1 MPLKESHIPDNQQ
14 DEFLWTIAPQ
24 WKRTIPIHVYAAYT
38 YPNEEEQR
46 EIDEAIIDIVLHRR
60 NL

>member
-1 MPLKESHIPDNQQ
+1 MLSQKPHISNDQQ
-14 DEFLWTIAPQ
+14 DELLWTIAPQ

-38 YPNEEEQR
+38 YPDEEEQKV
-46 EIDEAIIDIVLHRR
+46 IDEAIIDIVLHKR

>member
-1 MPLKESHIPDNQQ
+1 MSLGKLHMSDNQQ

-24 WKRTIPIHVYAAYT
+24 WKRRIPIHVYAAYT
-38 YPNEEEQR
+38 YPSKQEEKV
-46 EIDEAIIDIVLHRR
+46 IDEAIIDIVLHLK